1 MELRATCELG
11 RTFKITGRHRSK
23 SNVRSRSKHASKTI
37 DVHAISSWHGF
48 LAINPKFHHGTL
60 AVTKLSA
67 LDWNFGN
74 SRFRLAGA
82 GEDLTTLVNGLL
94 MIMSDMIG
102 LKGMLA
108 ST

>member
-1 MELRATCELG
+1 MAWLSDA
-11 RTFKITGRHRSK
+11 F
-23 SNVRSRSKHASKTI
+23 
-37 DVHAISSWHGF
+37 WPP
-48 LAINPKFHHGTL
+48 INPKFRHGTL

-82 GEDLTTLVNGLL
+82 GEDLTTLTTLVNGLL